1 MVKDS
6 TGLDSTMYVLLY
18 GNQRKKIEFL
28 KVRGFLKRRNRD
40 MEIEAGNNENFVE
53 SPFEYMHF
61 ITYKCGTKVEFKQA
75 LVPSMCIMEGLG
87 MSFQPQPHVSNNMGQ
102 TNKLYAH
109 VGNVEIDEEVWGKG
123 VVLTW
128 DEAKMQATESAFVNL
143 KARIR
148 EYPPPQKRQPSPR

>member
-61 ITYKCGTKVEFKQA
+61 ITYKSGTKVEFKQA
-75 LVPSMCIMEGLG
+75 LVPSMVCWRE
-87 MSFQPQPHVSNNMGQ
+87 HVW
-102 TNKLYAH
+102 KL
-109 VGNVEIDEEVWGKG
+109 N
-123 VVLTW
+123 
-128 DEAKMQATESAFVNL
+128 
-143 KARIR
+143 IR
-148 EYPPPQKRQPSPR
+148 RLRHLL